1 MLEAATDALVDEL
14 RAMAPLA
21 QRALK
26 TLLNQTEELP
36 LAEAIAKEGEA
47 YSRLRNTADFHE
59 GVRAFLEKRKPQF
72 RGI

>member
-1 MLEAATDALVDEL
+1 MKL
-14 RAMAPLA
+14 LA
-21 QRALK
+21 GNSNR
-26 TLLNQTEELP
+26 P